1 MEETELQQRLTRLAE
16 RTAPP
21 PRERLAEVVVARHRS
36 QRRQTIGITSLVA
49 VVAAVVVAVPS
60 LLGGPSSTLVPETS
74 AAVDEGPTVDVFA
87 GPTRGSL
94 AGDAAF
100 VEGVRRLSWSSSAG
114 SDVPDAPVDTRR
126 VVFAGEVAGVRLA
139 LVAGENTAEPEQR
152 DPALQTDQGA
162 LSDVAIA
169 WYLGPAGAGPE
180 AMVLQSVP
188 RGVDSYGRPVGFFAS
203 VTGALV
209 VVGAPGDEVS
219 VSPRPVV
226 DADGSV
232 QREYEPVDAPE
243 GIATTVFLAGS
254 ASGQSLRYVV
264 ARGPESWTSSPA
276 WTDPGSSSP
285 EVPVSWLRPAPAPG
299 PVDSLAEWEPRQLL
313 DRLGLPAD
321 QVAFSMIWAGDVP
334 SPVDRPSRVSLL
346 AATLPS
352 GAVLLQCSLGI
363 DLGDGGAGGTWCGSE
378 LRPAGVPLSEQTFV
392 VRADAS
398 DMSEHSAVA
407 SSLVVVAPAPAV
419 SARAVDL
426 GGAVLAEFALTDGVA
441 VVPFPERAA
450 TVETLAADGSVLQTS
465 RAMTMAE
472 LGD

>member
-1 MEETELQQRLTRLAE
+1 MEETELPQRLTRLAE
-16 RTAPP
+16 RAAPP
-21 PRERLAEVVVARHRS
+21 PREDLALAVVTRHRA
-36 QRRQTIGITSLVA
+36 QRRQTIGLTAVA
-49 VVAAVVVAVPS
+49 AAVAAVVVVSTTLIAD
-60 LLGGPSSTLVPETS
+60 GPSAEPAVASG
-74 AAVDEGPTVDVFA
+74 AAAASGVDVLA

-100 VEGVRRLSWSSSAG
+100 VEGVRRLSWSNSAG

-188 RGVDSYGRPVGFFAS
+188 RGVDSYGGPVGFFAS

-243 GIATTVFLAGS
+243 GIATTVFPAGS

-264 ARGPESWTSSPA
+264 VRGPESWTSSPA

-321 QVAFSMIWAGDVP
+321 QVAFSMIWAGDVA
-334 SPVDRPSRVSLL
+334 SPVNRPSRVSLL

-398 DMSEHSAVA
+398 DMSEQSEVA
-407 SSLVVVAPAPAV
+407 SSLVVVAPAAAV